1 MFSQTLQLEVDTV
14 SYGECHSDLGSSQRK
29 QKQQCDGKR
38 NNSKGKAVGE
48 NLLSRPTK
56 KEKRKKGVNKENK
69 NICITGQNEPARFD
83 CILCGF
89 TVNYYHI
96 ELLCVGVIL
105 MVKQQCGPEDIW
117 LS

>member
-1 MFSQTLQLEVDTV
+1 MENVKVTLVAAR
-14 SYGECHSDLGSSQRK
+14 GS
-29 QKQQCDGKR
+29 R
-38 NNSKGKAVGE
+38 NNSVMGRGIIQKEKQWAK
-48 NLLSRPTK
+48 TYFQTHK
-56 KEKRKKGVNKENK
+56 KEKKKKKGVNKENK

-83 CILCGF
+83 CILCDF